1 MDVSPCVESSARTRN
16 ALLTAGGVLAAVLLV
31 AIASRGSTSTGS
43 ASTRQPS
50 DALMDILFTL
60 YLIAIVGGAVLF
72 VYLLVLHRK
81 VKVQAGQAGRRSVL
95 EMVASMLLMIGAG
108 VLLARRLAEW
118 KQPAPIEPEEA
129 IGRAGTLPIDTAT
142 QPTPSSYE
150 AEVAWLPVL
159 VTLALVLVAA
169 GAWWFAGR
177 ARRRARGELQTEL
190 AAAVAQ
196 AVDESLD
203 DLRAEP
209 DPRRAV
215 IAAYARLEH
224 VLASHGLPRKP
235 AEAPLE
241 YLGRMLAELSV
252 SDRAARALTD
262 LFERAKFSQ
271 HAVGS
276 EMKDQ
281 AIDALE
287 TVRDDLL
294 AAQALAEQE
303 RREALEA
310 HRKQAAMQ

>member
-1 MDVSPCVESSARTRN
+1 MESSARTRN
-16 ALLTAGGVLAAVLLV
+16 ALLTVVGVLAAVLLV
-31 AIASRGSTSTGS
+31 AIASSGSTSNGS
-43 ASTRQPS
+43 GDTRKPS
-50 DALMDILFTL
+50 DALMDVFFTL
-60 YLIAIVGGAVLF
+60 YLLAIAGGAVLF
-72 VYLLVLHRK
+72 VYLLVLRRK
-81 VKVQAGQAGRRSVL
+81 MKVQAGQARRRSAL
-95 EMVASMLLMIGAG
+95 EMVGSMLLMIGAG
-108 VLLARRLAEW
+108 VLLARRLADW
-118 KQPAPIEPEEA
+118 QRPAPVEPEEA
-129 IGRAGTLPIDTAT
+129 IGRAGTIPVDTVT
-142 QPTPSSYE
+142 QPPVSTYE
-150 AEVAWLPVL
+150 ADVAWLPVV
-159 VTLALVLVAA
+159 VTLALVVLAVAA
-169 GAWWFAGR
+169 WWLAGR
-177 ARRRARGELQTEL
+177 ARRRARGELHPEL

-215 IAAYARLEH
+215 IAAYARLER
-224 VLASHGLPRKP
+224 VLAAHGLPRKP

-252 SDRAARALTD
+252 SDRAAGALTD

-294 AAQALAEQE
+294 AAQALAEPE
-303 RREALEA
+303 RRVALET
-310 HRKQAAMQ
+310 HRTQAAAQ